1 MDDDIT
7 LDRLIVCVGQEYCVK
22 NLFQVDS
29 PTDSGSY
36 FYIGDNVYSGDVDYH
51 TRKIFKIDNVLY
63 EMLLLNFSE
72 GWNFKGQT
80 IWYKNDFYQ
89 INKKIES
96 NENFY

>member
-1 MDDDIT
+1 MDDDIS
-7 LDRLIVCVGQEYCVK
+7 LDRLEVCVGQEFCVK
-22 NLFQVDS
+22 NLIQVES

-51 TRKIFKIDNVLY
+51 THKIFKIDNVFY

-80 IWYKNDFYQ
+80 IWYNNDFYQ
-89 INKKIES
+89 INKKIVS